1 MSDSLPKNAQKNM
14 RHYEIVFLVH
24 PDQSDQVKAMIERYQ
39 KIIHEAG
46 GSISRLEDWG
56 RRQLAYP
63 IKKVHKAHYV
73 LMNITATSQVV
84 DELRDLFKHNDSVL
98 RDLILQMPHPVKDP
112 SPILNPD
119 DSYEATLDE

>member
-1 MSDSLPKNAQKNM
+1 M
-14 RHYEIVFLVH
+14 RHYEVVFIVH
-24 PDQSDQVKAMIERYQ
+24 PDQSDQVKAMIDRYQ
-39 KIIHEAG
+39 KIITESG

-73 LMNITATSQVV
+73 LMNVTSTSTIV
-84 DELRDLFKHNDSVL
+84 DELKDLFKHNDSVL
-98 RDLILQMPHPVKDP
+98 RYLVLQMPHAIKEP

-119 DSYEATLDE
+119 DSYEGTLDE

>member
-1 MSDSLPKNAQKNM
+1 MTEVKLQSTAF

-24 PDQSDQVKAMIERYQ
+24 PDQSDQVKSMIERYQ
-39 KIIHEAG
+39 KMIHESG
-46 GSISRLEDWG
+46 GSVSRLEDWG

-73 LMNITATSQVV
+73 LMNVTTTSAVIN
-84 DELRDLFKHNDSVL
+84 ELRDSFHHSDSIL
-98 RDLILQMPHPVKDP
+98 RDLILQMPHEVKDA

-119 DSYEATLDE
+119 DSYETSLED

>member
-1 MSDSLPKNAQKNM
+1 MTEVKAPETLL
-14 RHYEIVFLVH
+14 RHYEIVFLAH
-24 PDQSDQVKAMIERYQ
+24 PDQSDQVKSMIDRYQ
-39 KIIHEAG
+39 KMIHDAG

-73 LMNITATSQVV
+73 LMNVTATSSVIN
-84 DELRDLFKHNDSVL
+84 ELRETFRHSDSIL
-98 RDLILQMPHPVKDP
+98 RDLILQMPHEVKDA

-119 DSYEATLDE
+119 DSYETSLED